1 MKKKLVPGYSY
12 KSLFNILYLLIISAV
27 IINLSC
33 MGAVVPV
40 YQPLKRTAPDKILI
54 HNNPV
59 PGDYA
64 VYLVET
70 SGSSF
75 QVVSEVIAVKGNRI
89 SITTTYGG
97 HPVPAVIDRQGN
109 VIQYGNY
116 NESWEIPDEPNTKFI
131 DETVK
136 ITYNSR
142 EYKTKPFF
150 YSIKLSSNA
159 SSAMASS
166 FANVNY
172 YCIAY
177 SHPDVKF
184 KTLFTKGE
192 SLVITG
198 AERSKGGKILLA
210 VLGSVQYITN
220 PHMSLTKMSGAD
232 GVTSFI
238 QNYAEKYM
246 QEEFS
251 KQGIDIKGIVFTGD
265 FEMSASGSYTMTLIR
280 DGNKNKS
287 K

>member
-1 MKKKLVPGYSY
+1 MKKKFVPGYTL
-12 KSLFNILYLLIISAV
+12 KSLSFILYLLITSVV
-27 IINLSC
+27 IINSSC
-33 MGAVVPV
+33 FGGIVPV
-40 YQPLKRTAPDKILI
+40 YQPPKRTAPDKILI
-54 HNNPV
+54 HDNPV

-64 VYLVET
+64 VYLVEG
-70 SGSSF
+70 SGRSY
-75 QVVSEVIAVKGNRI
+75 QVVAEVIAVKGNI
-89 SITTTYGG
+89 INITTTYGG
-97 HPVPAVIDRQGN
+97 HPFPAVIDRQGN

-116 NESWEIPDEPNTKFI
+116 NESWEIPAEPNTKFI
-131 DETVK
+131 DETVE
-136 ITYNSR
+136 ITYKSR
-142 EYKTKPFF
+142 KYKTKPFF

-159 SSAMASS
+159 DSAMASS
-166 FANVNY
+166 FANVDY
-172 YCIAY
+172 YCTAY
-177 SHPDVKF
+177 SHPEVKF

-192 SLVITG
+192 SMVIAG
-198 AERSKGGKILLA
+198 AERNKGAKILLT
-210 VLGSVQYITN
+210 VLESVQYITN

-251 KQGIDIKGIVFTGD
+251 KQGIDIKGSVFTGD